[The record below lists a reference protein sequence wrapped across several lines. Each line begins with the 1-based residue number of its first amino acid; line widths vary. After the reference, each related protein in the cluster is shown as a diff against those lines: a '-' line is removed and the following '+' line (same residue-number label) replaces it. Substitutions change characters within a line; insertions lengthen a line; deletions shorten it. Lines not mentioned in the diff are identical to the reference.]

1 MVEDATRQLQ
11 QSLSSAVTRLRMIVS
26 SNQEAT
32 ANQITAAR
40 TLLEYSAQ
48 HGICTFCYG
57 TLAGGFLD
65 ERYMGKVYEA
75 PETRSQ
81 VKYMQII
88 EDSLGWDGMQK
99 LLVLLRDIAG
109 KYGVSVAN
117 VAVQYILRQKSVG
130 AVMVGTRNSKHVESN
145 VRTLQFDL
153 SDEDMAAIRA
163 FLDQYPT
170 PEGECYEL
178 ERTSPRYQ
186 SIILTDLNK

>member
-1 MVEDATRQLQ
+1 MCNMDTERLKQMVEAGIP
-11 QSLSSAVTRLRMIVS
+11 VV
-26 SNQEAT
+26 SNQAQYSVFDRRPE
-32 ANQITAAR
+32 R
-40 TLLEYSAQ
+40 TLLDYSAS
-48 HGICTFCYG
+48 HGIFTFCYG

-65 ERYMGKVYEA
+65 ERYMGKAYEA

-99 LLVLLRDIAG
+99 LLVLLREIAD
-109 KYGVSVAN
+109 KHGVSVAN

-163 FLDQYPT
+163 FLAQYPT